1 MGWSSDQEKSNFHKK
16 NTKKILERSQQDR
29 LTYILQCI
37 GKLHKSIFNIWN
49 QKKVKSYKNNLS
61 LLQLFEEFLI
71 LKWERCNLSWRPK
84 YDVLT
89 K

>member
-1 MGWSSDQEKSNFHKK
+1 MGWSSDQEKSNFHK

-71 LKWERCNLSWRPK
+71 LKWERCNLSSRPK

>member
-1 MGWSSDQEKSNFHKK
+1 MVIRPRKIELPQK

-29 LTYILQCI
+29 LTYILQCT
-37 GKLHKSIFNIWN
+37 GKLHMSIFNMWN

-61 LLQLFEEFLI
+61 LRQLFEEFLI